1 MADEKETTEDV
12 PDGKVPGLDPS
23 VTENPDLGA
32 SVGPGEDWEDDPKD
46 TMTDE
51 EKEAALSDAKIPE
64 DPTKGMSASE
74 KQEYYIRRAN
84 HFEKEYQAERTKRQA
99 YARQFG
105 GLNSVRKPEHE
116 AAPYRTPP
124 VGDGDGLDKVSNLA
138 DYTRYVLQEAEKA
151 FEHKMTEKQMDN
163 RVEETENQAR
173 KIHDGTDG
181 LPAYDDIVDEYVV
194 PMIQKNPRIF
204 QLLRVMPDPAESS
217 YTLGFLLK
225 YPNFSEMLKS
235 QSREDLVKTINGTAK
250 QAASVKG
257 KSSGRQPSGRLT
269 KDEIDVMSVEDF
281 ERELEKFKAGANT

>member
-1 MADEKETTEDV
+1 MAEEKELEEIGE
-12 PDGKVPGLDPS
+12 GKVPGTDS
-23 VTENPDLGA
+23 TVTEQPDLGA

-51 EKEAALSDAKIPE
+51 EKEAALSNAKIPE
-64 DPTKGMSASE
+64 DPTKGMSAGE
-74 KQEYYIRRAN
+74 KLEYWTRRAN
-84 HFEKEYQAERTKRQA
+84 HFEKEYGGERTKRQA

-105 GLNSVRKPEHE
+105 GLNSVKTPERE
-116 AAPYRTPP
+116 QAPYRHAP
-124 VGDGDGLDKVSNLA
+124 GISDADGLDKVTNLQ

-163 RVEETENQAR
+163 RVEESEVQAR
-173 KIHDGTDG
+173 KQHDGEDG
-181 LPAYDDIVDEYVV
+181 LPAYDDLVDEYVV

-235 QSREDLVKTINGTAK
+235 QSREDLVKTINGQAK
-250 QAASVKG
+250 QAATVKG
-257 KSSGRQPSGRLT
+257 KGNGRQPSGRLT
-269 KDEIDVMSVEDF
+269 KEEIDAMSPEDF
-281 ERELEKFKAGANT
+281 EKELEKFRAGA